1 MGRPKSLKLTC
12 HTYYRYNDT
21 TPPQKKTKKTNTQKT
36 KTNKQT
42 RYVSKTPLLPSLRNI
57 CKKDKWK
64 LQVIDTSAKILKR
77 NFN

>member
-1 MGRPKSLKLTC
+1 MIPPPPKK
-12 HTYYRYNDT
+12 
-21 TPPQKKTKKTNTQKT
+21 PNTQKT

-57 CKKDKWK
+57 CKKDEWK
-64 LQVIDTSAKILKR
+64 LQIIDTSAKILKR